1 MDGWASGQ
9 LGIPKDPKF
18 HHLQDA
24 AGSLS
29 LKLLY
34 RLLSFDTHASPRTLK
49 QPVHHWDPTTHIPG
63 SFAAGFEGPGADT
76 VQAIVQIT
84 SLLFDEPW
92 DLDRLVFA
100 LRSEEHTSELQSLM
114 RISYAVFCLKN
125 KNNSMK

>member
-1 MDGWASGQ
+1 MRISDWSSDVCSSD
-9 LGIPKDPKF
+9 LPKF

-29 LKLLY
+29 LKLRY
-34 RLLSFDTHASPRTLK
+34 RLSSFDTHASPRTLK

-76 VQAIVQIT
+76 VHAIVQIT

-92 DLDRLVFA
+92 DLDRLV
-100 LRSEEHTSELQSLM
+100 LVRKS
-114 RISYAVFCLKN
+114 VV
-125 KNNSMK
+125 